1 MVSSRNTTITA
12 IRILYLLLLCV
23 LQAQVR
29 LCFAAK
35 VWLLLP
41 HFICLRNLWIF
52 FPLISFYWV
61 HMKVYV
67 VYMGSRGSDDPD
79 EILRQNH
86 QILTDIHGG
95 RFKIKTHFSF
105 PPFFYSFGSFESK
118 PRFSQFSSCCFDAI
132 VVFLLFLLFFFV
144 CADSKSFY
152 WFCLQWWRGQGI
164 PCVQLQ
170 TWVQRIC
177 SQIDWGPSFWNG

>member
-67 VYMGSRGSDDPD
+67 VYLGSRGSDDPD

-95 RFKIKTHFSF
+95 RFKIKTHLSF
-105 PPFFYSFGSFESK
+105 PPFSIVLVPLNLNPDFPNFLVVVLMLLLC
-118 PRFSQFSSCCFDAI
+118 SSCSCCSS
-132 VVFLLFLLFFFV
+132 LFVLIQNHSIGSVYSGEEAKESHVYSYRHGFRGFAAKLTEDQ
-144 CADSKSFY
+144 ASF
-152 WFCLQWWRGQGI
+152 
-164 PCVQLQ
+164 
-170 TWVQRIC
+170 
-177 SQIDWGPSFWNG
+177 